1 MISQTD
7 LEYLKE
13 LVKRAEHSEEDFGY
27 DETCFVLSEESLLRL
42 VEIVKKESKEIK
54 NDI

>member
-13 LVKRAEHSEEDFGY
+13 LVKRAEHPKEDFGY
-27 DETCFVLSEESLLRL
+27 DETCFVLSEDSLLKL
-42 VEIVKKESKEIK
+42 VELVKEESKELK